1 MLLDEKTYK
10 PKYIQLVETLRKDIN
25 SEELQNGDK
34 LLSEN
39 ELKRKYSVSS
49 TTVRKCIDILRHE
62 GLITRVQ
69 GIGTFINKP
78 HIKRSLEKIL
88 SFTKNMEQVGLRPS
102 TRVLE
107 KKVVDASDK
116 YAEKLSVEAGE
127 KILRLRRLRFGD
139 NIPMLLETRYI
150 NRKFCHDIEQ
160 HDLGD
165 SLYDIYRQAYGITLV
180 KAKQNL
186 KIAFL
191 AEREAKLLHC
201 KAGAPAFLV
210 TGVTYSDHD
219 EPIEY
224 EESLYRGDEYEF
236 FVEVGH

>member
-1 MLLDEKTYK
+1 MADEKSYK
-10 PKYIQLVETLRKDIN
+10 PKYVQLVETLRKDIN
-25 SEELQNGDK
+25 SDELQNGDK

-39 ELKRKYSVSS
+39 ELKRKYNVSS
-49 TTVRKCIDILRHE
+49 TTVRKCIDILRNE

-69 GIGTFINKP
+69 GVGTFINKP

-88 SFTKNMEQVGLRPS
+88 SFTKNMEQVGLKPS

-107 KKVVDASDK
+107 KMIVEASSK
-116 YAEKLSVEAGE
+116 YAKKLNVEAGD
-127 KILRLRRLRFGD
+127 KIFRLRRLRSGD

-150 NRKFCHDIEQ
+150 NRKYCHDIEQ

-165 SLYDIYRQAYGITLV
+165 SLYNIYRQVYGITLV

-186 KIAFL
+186 RIAFL
-191 AEREAKLLHC
+191 TDREAKLLHC

-224 EESLYRGDEYEF
+224 EESLYRSDEYEF